1 MLRSSIPL
9 FGFLTLTIACTFD
22 TRSESVPDGSPP
34 DSSPTDAGSDAGFSA
49 THLLLSEI
57 KTSDGRNLRE
67 FIEIFNPTASAID
80 LDEYYL
86 ADTALYARLPAIL
99 GGEPA
104 VVAAGD
110 FIARFPDASTIEA
123 GGVAVVAL
131 RSNPLHPFVGA
142 DFGVEPNDA
151 TPRMVEAFPASI
163 SSVPQL
169 ENVGEGI
176 ALFRWNG
183 ASDLVEDLDLFNAGF
198 QIPPGDALANK
209 TGIAIDG
216 PMLMTKPRRT
226 PTTLTRCRCRSEPT
240 ASVRRLFGLLE
251 KPEKRHKTERRE
263 RTRRDYRR
271 HSFELVVRVRQSGI
285 HRALAMIR
293 TARAEEVRTRRPH
306 RRRARR
312 AGDRRS

>member
-216 PMLMTKPRRT
+216 PDVDDETSTYADDAYTMPMPIRANGFSEAFVRIAGETGET
-226 PTTLTRCRCRSEPT
+226 AQDGNGVNGHDETTEDIRSSWSF
-240 ASVRRLFGLLE
+240 ASDSPGS
-251 KPEKRHKTERRE
+251 TEL
-263 RTRRDYRR
+263 
-271 HSFELVVRVRQSGI
+271 SL
-285 HRALAMIR
+285 
-293 TARAEEVRTRRPH
+293 
-306 RRRARR
+306 
-312 AGDRRS
+312 